1 MENSELNK
9 NLRLIVKSSFIVL
22 FGVGLSKLFTYVYRV
37 IIARHFGP
45 EVYGLYSL
53 GIMILG
59 FFIAFASFGLPEG
72 ILRYIS
78 IFRGKKEMEKI
89 KYSYDFTSRFILVS
103 SIIFGIILYF
113 ISEFIALNIFHNEKL
128 ILFIKILSIGIP
140 LTAFSNVL
148 LSVLRSYE
156 KIREYSFITNFIR
169 NFAKVIVLVILIILG
184 FESISVPLSH
194 ALGLLLMLIFVFII
208 CRKKTP
214 EIFDKNLKEG
224 KEIKIAKDILSYS
237 WPVVF
242 VGIMQVALT
251 WLDSFFIGYYKTA
264 VEVGLY
270 ASAVPIAALLHFV
283 PELFMQLFF
292 PLITKIYSEKKYHL
306 IKELSRQV
314 VKWIF
319 VINLPLFILIFIFP
333 DIIIRILFGE
343 QYVAAGNSLRILAI
357 GLFVTTIV
365 PTISYHLL
373 LMKGRSKLILF
384 NTSLSIILN
393 IILNYIF
400 VPMEKIWFI
409 ENKLGING
417 AALATLFSIL
427 ITSALLIFEV
437 RKNFNMIPARRSMI
451 KIFLMGIICTI
462 ILIYVKQF
470 FAINIV
476 SFLILSCF
484 FILLYIFLILIS
496 GGLDSNDKIILLTI
510 KNKLKIG
517 RISSFST

>member
-1 MENSELNK
+1 MENSEFNK
-9 NLRLIVKSSFIVL
+9 NLKLIVKSSFIVL
-22 FGVGLSKLFTYVYRV
+22 FGVGLSKLLTYAYRV

-45 EVYGLYSL
+45 EIYGLYSL
-53 GIMILG
+53 GIMVLG
-59 FFIAFASFGLPEG
+59 FFIAFASFGLPDG

-78 IFRGKKEMEKI
+78 IFRGKKERWKI
-89 KYSYDFTSRFILVS
+89 KYSYDFTAKFVLIS
-103 SIIFGIILYF
+103 SMIFGIILYL
-113 ISEFIALNIFHNEKL
+113 ISEFIAFNIFRNDKL
-128 ILFIKILSIGIP
+128 TLFIKILSIGIP

-169 NFAKVIVLVILIILG
+169 NFAKVVILIILIILG

-194 ALGLLLMLIFVFII
+194 TLGLLLMLIFVFIT

-214 EIFDKNLKEG
+214 DIFDKNLKEG
-224 KEIKIAKDILSYS
+224 KEIKIAKEILSYS

-251 WLDSFFIGYYKTA
+251 WFDSFFIGYYKTA

-283 PELFMQLFF
+283 PELVMQLFF

-306 IKELSRQV
+306 VRELSKQV

-333 DIIIRILFGE
+333 DIIINMLFGE
-343 QYVAAGNSLRILAI
+343 QYAAAETSLRILVI
-357 GLFVTTIV
+357 GLFVTTII

-409 ENKLGING
+409 ENSLGING

-427 ITSALLIFEV
+427 TTCALLIFEV
-437 RKNFNMIPARRSMI
+437 RNNFNMIPARRKMF
-451 KIFLMGIICTI
+451 KIFLIGLVCTI
-462 ILIYVKQF
+462 ILVYIKQF
-470 FAINIV
+470 FVINIGV
-476 SFLILSCF
+476 FVILSCF
-484 FILLYIFLILIS
+484 FILSYIFLILIS
-496 GGLDSNDKIILLTI
+496 GGLDSNDKVILLTI

-517 RISSFST
+517 KNI